1 MRDVGGTL
9 ATTLIL
15 RLQCVKAL
23 LVFMSLCL
31 ASGWALAVTVQDD
44 RQQKIE
50 IVKAPQRIVSLLP
63 SLTETVCALGACQ
76 RLVGVDRYS
85 NWPVSNAHLPRVG
98 GGIDPNIESIV
109 ALKPDLVLAAGS
121 TRGADRLQALG
132 LTVLRLEPRTH
143 ADAQRVLR
151 TVGDALW
158 VSPSESERVWREI
171 ESGVQAA
178 VQSLRPQARQ
188 QRVYFEVSAAPYGAS
203 EASFIGETL
212 TRMGV
217 GNILPAAMGPFP
229 QVNPEFVVRAQP
241 DVIMVGDSSRAT
253 MAQRP
258 GWSAMRAMQAQRIC
272 VFKQAESDMLVRA
285 GPRMAE
291 GARLMADC
299 LNKAAG
305 AGR

>member
-1 MRDVGGTL
+1 MSDWLVRVACAWL
-9 ATTLIL
+9 LCSAAQAATVL
-15 RLQCVKAL
+15 
-23 LVFMSLCL
+23 
-31 ASGWALAVTVQDD
+31 DD
-44 RQQKIE
+44 QQQKIV
-50 IVKAPQRIVSLLP
+50 IVQPPQRIVSLLP

-85 NWPVSNAHLPRVG
+85 NWPASIARVPRVG

-143 ADAQRVLR
+143 ADVQRVLR
-151 TVGDALW
+151 TVGDALQ
-158 VSPSESERVWREI
+158 VPAAESERVWRDI
-171 ESGVQAA
+171 QAGVQAA
-178 VQSLRPQARQ
+178 VQSLSPTAKA
-188 QRVYFEVSAAPYGAS
+188 QRVYFEVSSAPYGAS
-203 EASFIGETL
+203 ESSFIGETL

-241 DVIMVGDSSRAT
+241 DVIMAGDSSRAS

-258 GWSAMRAMQAQRIC
+258 GWASLKAMQAQRMC
-272 VFKQAESDMLVRA
+272 VFKQADSDMLVRA
-285 GPRMAE
+285 GPRLAE

-299 LNKAAG
+299 LNRAARG
-305 AGR
+305 ER